1 MARLAI
7 LGFTATISL
16 LLPATWRATEAEL
29 PTDGPM
35 LKPPLESFKI
45 GDTEVKV
52 DVDRAAVA
60 PGGTVTLTLVATSD
74 TPHRVPLVLREM
86 GSESEPGERVEPTP
100 ITLARQEVTVDA
112 APGGGKPRTVTFKLP
127 ASKAHRGTV
136 SDYTILVQPAKA
148 AKKIRTAEDLYTQTV
163 AELPEDAPEG
173 AEAPAIAAMVVV
185 ATHEPEA
192 YSVTIEP
199 PAEKPADGQPFEVAV
214 RVKNPSKRTLHDV
227 YLELSPSAS
236 VLGSLG
242 MGSRMVMDADE
253 GGDDWKI
260 EPVDPNADIT
270 ALAPGE
276 EKVVRYRVTPPA
288 GATGGALFASAY
300 SNDAGNALDWKDLG
314 APTQVAAK

>member
-16 LLPATWRATEAEL
+16 LLPATWRASEAEL

-52 DVDRAAVA
+52 EVDRGAVA
-60 PGGTVTLTLVATSD
+60 PGGTVTVTLIATSD

-86 GSESEPGERVEPTP
+86 GSDSEPGERVEPTP
-100 ITLARQEVTVDA
+100 ITLARQEVTIDA

-127 ASKAHRGTV
+127 ASKARRGSV
-136 SDYTILVQPAKA
+136 SQYSILVQPAKA
-148 AKKIRTAEDLYTQTV
+148 AKKIKTAEDLYVQTI
-163 AELPEDAPEG
+163 AELPENAPEG
-173 AEAPAIAAMVVV
+173 AEVPAIAAMVSVI
-185 ATHEPEA
+185 THEPEA

-199 PAEKPADGQPFEVAV
+199 PAHKPADGQPFEVAV
-214 RVKNPSKRTLHDV
+214 RVRNPSKRTLRDV
-227 YLELSPSAS
+227 YLDLSPSDS
-236 VLGSLG
+236 VLGSMG
-242 MGSRMVMDADE
+242 MGMSAALMGDVPE
-253 GGDDWKI
+253 GGDWKI
-260 EPVDPNADIT
+260 EPVEEADLMDI
-270 ALAPGE
+270 APGA

-288 GATGGALFASAY
+288 DSKGVALFATAY
-300 SNDAGNALDWKDLG
+300 TNEGGSALDWKDLA